1 MDVQPPLGP
10 WRDHMTRQLSLLFLA
25 GCLPSVDPDKPSGT
39 PFDSDSGMDS
49 ATPDDTGSAPRPYT
63 QVLLSTIATDYSLG
77 AVATVDIETGE
88 VSDALATTSG
98 DAVVRSTGGIAV
110 VLNRFNTDS
119 VRLYDGEDWSQPTL
133 EFALA
138 DLSNPQDAVL
148 CEDNLWVTQHNGAQI
163 TAHDPRTGLVVNS
176 IDLSPWAGSDG
187 SAEASGM
194 LLDGE
199 TILVAV
205 QQFDQDAG
213 WTSEGGALLR
223 FPCSGGDPVVV
234 ADIGPSPGIAS
245 GSTGTDLVMRTGL
258 YGELDGS
265 VVTIDIQTG
274 SQAVLADETEMG
286 RDITGVAMTPD
297 HLVFI
302 TTTSD
307 WIYQIHCQDRQ
318 TGARIDGPQSTAF
331 WSDLDIDDRGRAW
344 VATRTGW
351 APDSPAQGGLQIFDA
366 ATCEDISPGGALI
379 RTTLNP
385 YNLVFR

>member
-1 MDVQPPLGP
+1 
-10 WRDHMTRQLSLLFLA
+10 
-25 GCLPSVDPDKPSGT
+25 
-39 PFDSDSGMDS
+39 
-49 ATPDDTGSAPRPYT
+49 
-63 QVLLSTIATDYSLG
+63 
-77 AVATVDIETGE
+77 
-88 VSDALATTSG
+88 
-98 DAVVRSTGGIAV
+98 
-110 VLNRFNTDS
+110 
-119 VRLYDGEDWSQPTL
+119 
-133 EFALA
+133 
-138 DLSNPQDAVL
+138 
-148 CEDNLWVTQHNGAQI
+148 
-163 TAHDPRTGLVVNS
+163 
-176 IDLSPWAGSDG
+176 
-187 SAEASGM
+187 
-194 LLDGE
+194 
-199 TILVAV
+199 
-205 QQFDQDAG
+205 
-213 WTSEGGALLR
+213 
-223 FPCSGGDPVVV
+223 
-234 ADIGPSPGIAS
+234 
-245 GSTGTDLVMRTGL
+245 MRTGL
-258 YGELDGS
+258 CGELDGS